1 MCHLPQKSEG
11 DVAKNGLLKF
21 NGILKPKIAAAPIA
35 ISEYPEKT
43 YQTV

>member
-21 NGILKPKIAAAPIA
+21 RGILNPKISAAPIA
-35 ISEYPEKT
+35 MSE
-43 YQTV
+43 